1 MANLSIYTDQF
12 KRPDSTNI
20 STSAPMGGA
29 YTEVTGD
36 TQIVSGALKNIGLN
50 SHVVTVDAP
59 VMNTAD
65 YYVQAI
71 VYTNPSN
78 ASGIGLIIRYVDAS
92 NYYYARI
99 NTFGNTLKIIK
110 RIAGSETE
118 LGNYN
123 GGYTGGN
130 SYTLKFSGTGT
141 TLKAYVNGTER
152 ISVTD
157 SDLTSAGKPG
167 LWSDYGNSTWNNF
180 VISGDMTKTAIPA
193 ISSDYSQPD
202 LPTTNSGWKFNSIDE
217 QVVTKSDAWNQ
228 DATKRNLEF
237 DQLTAIT
244 GITHVAIAVPY
255 ENLTKY
261 TSYVAGARAKGLKVF
276 HRSHWNSWEG
286 DNSIPVGLSRQDYL
300 EDTYRFIVANP
311 TLFAEG
317 DLFGMCVE
325 PNNANDN
332 GNYTFRTP
340 ENAGGNFTISKFNEF
355 CKDQVKYANA
365 AFAAIG
371 LERKIYTFPIS
382 PSVSLLNLGGQSWT
396 ATSGNNDGLGN
407 SDFITY
413 FGGYCSIDHYE
424 ADAIRTASEYDTAY
438 NNDLDKWALGF
449 PGCKLFIGEFG
460 YHTTTSVADGE
471 QLGVFDK
478 CLTSIRSKNFI
489 VGFNAWVHMA
499 STTAS
504 LWLDSSGTVVA
515 GGRRAVEA
523 LRLAFSAGNAANGKR
538 IRA

>member
-12 KRPDSTNI
+12 KRPDNTNI

-36 TQIVSGALKNIGLN
+36 AQIVSGELKNIGLN
-50 SHVVTVDAP
+50 SHIITVDAP

-71 VYTNPSN
+71 IYTNPSY
-78 ASGIGLIIRYVDAS
+78 ASGIGLIARYVDVN
-92 NYYYARI
+92 NYYYCVI
-99 NTFGNTLKIIK
+99 NTVAQKLIIYKREGGANTN
-110 RIAGSETE
+110 
-118 LGNYN
+118 LGEYA
-123 GGYTGGN
+123 GGYTGGS
-130 SYTLKFSGTGT
+130 SYTIKFSLVGTA
-141 TLKAYVNGTER
+141 LKAYVNGVER
-152 ISVTD
+152 ISITNSVFAG
-157 SDLTSAGKPG
+157 AGKVG

-193 ISSDYSQPD
+193 IESDYRQPD

-237 DQLTAIT
+237 DELKTVS

-261 TSYVAGARAKGLKVF
+261 TNYVTGARAKGLKVY

-286 DNSIPVGLSRQDYL
+286 DNSIPAGLSRQDYL

-340 ENAGGNFTISKFNEF
+340 ENSGGSFTISKFNEF

-365 AFAAIG
+365 AFTAIG

-396 ATSGNNDGLGN
+396 ATSGDAGGLGN

-424 ADAIRTASEYDTAY
+424 ADAIRDGNAYYTAY

-449 PGCKLFIGEFG
+449 PGCQLFIGELG
-460 YHTTTSVADGE
+460 YHTTTSVQDGE
-471 QLGVFDK
+471 QLGVFDR
-478 CLTSIRSKNFI
+478 CLTSLRSKTFI
-489 VGFNAWVHMA
+489 IGFNAWVHMA
-499 STTAS
+499 SSTAS
-504 LWLDSSGTVVA
+504 LWVDASGTIVK
-515 GGRRAVEA
+515 GGRKAVDA
-523 LRLAFSAGNAANGKR
+523 LRLAFSTGNASNGKR
-538 IRA
+538 VRV